1 MPLAALRATLKD
13 VSQSSDR
20 RKPWNRAKASSK
32 ETPLRNSTFSAWNGT
47 MLFIWGHRTTSEL
60 YRIVNDVNEL
70 MLMVVLVLKRLL
82 IRSDEKSLG

>member
-47 MLFIWGHRTTSEL
+47 MLFIGAIAQLQSFIESS
-60 YRIVNDVNEL
+60 
-70 MLMVVLVLKRLL
+70 MM
-82 IRSDEKSLG
+82 